1 MAESKPII
9 KLHWLNGSRAQGILF
24 LLEELEVPYELQ
36 VYHRT
41 KDMLAPPELAEL
53 HPLGKSP
60 VVTITTQDSSAP
72 PLVLAESGFIIDYLC
87 DHFGAGKNLVP
98 KRWKDG
104 QEGKPGGETEEWLRF
119 RYLLYYPEGSL
130 APYLFMTIL
139 LNGKFPAEPSH
150 NWLSL
155 VACSRGDRA
164 LTGRSTGLKGSRIP
178 FLVRPITSAVA
189 SRVMG
194 MLVVPNLKKQLGFLE
209 KQLETSPGGGDYLCG
224 KDLTAGDI
232 SLAFPILWGKTEF
245 GGMGLTEADF
255 PRAFA
260 YMERLEARPGW
271 KRAADK
277 IREMDGS
284 YSLLPQH

>member
-1 MAESKPII
+1 MAENKPII
-9 KLHWLNGSRAQGILF
+9 TLHWLNGSRAQGILF

-41 KDMLAPPELAEL
+41 KDMLAPPELEKL

-60 VVTITTQDSSAP
+60 VVTITTQGSSAP
-72 PLVLAESGFIIDYLC
+72 PLVLAGSGFIIDYLC

-139 LNGKFPAEPSH
+139 LNG
-150 NWLSL
+150 
-155 VACSRGDRA
+155 
-164 LTGRSTGLKGSRIP
+164 LKGPRIP

-194 MLVVPNLKKQLGFLE
+194 LLVVPNLKRQLGFLE
-209 KQLETSPGGGDYLCG
+209 GQLETSPGGGDYLCG

-245 GGMGLTEADF
+245 GGMGLTEAAF

-277 IREMDGS
+277 IREIEGS
-284 YSLLPQH
+284 YSLLPQQ